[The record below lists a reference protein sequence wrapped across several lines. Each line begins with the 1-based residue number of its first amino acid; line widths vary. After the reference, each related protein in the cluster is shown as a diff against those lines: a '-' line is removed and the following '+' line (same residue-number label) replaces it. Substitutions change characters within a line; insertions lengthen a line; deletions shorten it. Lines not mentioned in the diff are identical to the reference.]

1 MGSCVF
7 VCEDNA
13 AGRLSTGLYTAAAA
27 RAYIYADDRVQVFG
41 AGVYIQ
47 LHVGT
52 TTTTEAAAAG
62 TAADGKQWWAKPAAA
77 HVAIDCAPDTVLAPT
92 ERSSRESFARFVQPL
107 HFSVFTN
114 TVPGHTH
121 THTHTHAHTHTPRGD
136 KVAQNSLGSRSPPP
150 HDPFTR
156 LFNLNYIGTVRPLAS
171 FPEELRIKLCN
182 PASPPL

>member
-13 AGRLSTGLYTAAAA
+13 AGRLSTGLYTAAAV

-41 AGVYIQ
+41 GGVYIQ

-77 HVAIDCAPDTVLAPT
+77 YVAIDCAPDTVLAPT
-92 ERSSRESFARFVQPL
+92 ERSSRESFARFVHPYT
-107 HFSVFTN
+107 SPCSPT
-114 TVPGHTH
+114 PSPDTH
-121 THTHTHAHTHTPRGD
+121 THTCPHAHPPGR
-136 KVAQNSLGSRSPPP
+136 QGSA
-150 HDPFTR
+150 
-156 LFNLNYIGTVRPLAS
+156 IA
-171 FPEELRIKLCN
+171 C
-182 PASPPL
+182 